1 MYREYKKNIPYK
13 LPLFLVIAFASANVS
28 GDTRSV
34 NEVLHEVNVRGNH
47 PRTEGIWTQYEGLD
61 TALRGNVFLTDVI
74 EPNSQFYNWQGKPVT
89 AHNLTNQNADN
100 YDSIHNHYQNF
111 LSEVWNFKPNTNA
124 VSIWG
129 DSAAIAQ
136 GAKAWGAF
144 FSARSYYKAFAENGK
159 YKDLAPAG
167 TDFSFNPDDYDN
179 QLVGVEIDVLNG
191 GKPGI
196 YPNKSKV
203 GLQIVGFGNPNS
215 MAVEVRSEDTDKDLP
230 AEKRRGVW
238 ESGIYFKNSLAS
250 YGRLVVADFDT
261 AKMGFDFRRSL
272 FREGIMQARS
282 EGVGTGIILNEGKS
296 GEIYGGMRWDKTADK
311 HNWISIRNGEGG
323 TRIVTNDNTKEI
335 LAVDNNNGVYI
346 NGDVYI
352 NGKKLN
358 DLLALDERVSKLEK
372 QLADLKK

>member
-1 MYREYKKNIPYK
+1 MYREYKKNTPYK
-13 LPLFLVIAFASANVS
+13 LSLLLVITFASANVS

-179 QLVGVEIDVLNG
+179 QLVGVEIDVLNS

-261 AKMGFDFRRSL
+261 ARMGFDFRRSL

-358 DLLALDERVSKLEK
+358 VLLALDERVSKLEK